1 VEKRRSDDPNAVV
14 VPPRPGPLRAFGR
27 EAPDRDEVDELLDDV
42 LGEPDQRGPG
52 LADAALIV
60 GGAALVVNAQL
71 ASWPA
76 ITTVAG
82 AAAVL
87 LGLVLPI
94 RSLWRRL
101 EPGRRD
107 RRSQTLLGEGTLLR
121 TDSVPVR
128 DLVAAHGRLEAGAAP
143 LSPSVRAEVA
153 FVAHGALSEVA
164 SLLEGRSPTTAIEID
179 YIEARRAALDDLA
192 TTLADPRVGD
202 GDASRR
208 RALVEARREVE
219 EIAGTSSVSAAA
231 ELARRLRGSE
241 G

>member
-1 VEKRRSDDPNAVV
+1 VEKRRSDDPTAVV
-14 VPPRPGPLRAFGR
+14 VPPRPGPLRVPGR
-27 EAPDRDEVDELLDDV
+27 EGPDRDAVDELLDDGF
-42 LGEPDQRGPG
+42 GEPDERAPG

-71 ASWPA
+71 ASWPVV
-76 ITTVAG
+76 TTVAG
-82 AAAVL
+82 AGALL

-101 EPGRRD
+101 EGGRRD
-107 RRSQTLLGEGTLLR
+107 RRSQALLGEGTLLR
-121 TDSVPVR
+121 TDSAPVR
-128 DLVAAHGRLEAGAAP
+128 DLVAAHGRLEAEADP

-164 SLLEGRSPTTAIEID
+164 SLLEGRSPTTPMEID
-179 YIEARRAALDDLA
+179 YIDARTEALNDLA
-192 TTLADPRVGD
+192 ATLADPHVGD

-219 EIAGTSSVSAAA
+219 EIAGTSSVSAAS